1 MPLLNNTIK
10 HLAPVL
16 TQLETQTQSPGNT
29 QANTQHG
36 ENQKLENRS
45 TGFSGLQSLP
55 HQHKTGLMGNP
66 LFLQCGTTPRL
77 PHPTSIAF
85 PTLTRA
91 SWQSSNFL
99 PNNLALGRFT
109 DLKKTQ
115 QNKQDKSAL
124 VQDVQ
129 AQGHTVNHLLVTRR
143 PQDFMFSQAKY
154 TDSGFCQ
161 GFVMSALQD
170 DTVFKSNI
178 DEAAVTQKAKT
189 AQHSYEGAFRF
200 SGTDPK
206 SHLYQQNGF
215 QLGQPKNF
223 SQTSGLI
230 QHIQTQVQQKLSGDN
245 PLQDKIF
252 FDVHL
257 SGGGRV
263 DHATGIAIE
272 KQPNG
277 TFNAAVIDA
286 DRGYRRTLN
295 TTDLNGFFQ
304 DLEKQSSGEKTKGGH
319 NRKFHSWQNRHIVAR
334 EVKAAGSK

>member
-1 MPLLNNTIK
+1 MPLSNHILK
-10 HLAPVL
+10 HLTPAIS
-16 TQLETQTQSPGNT
+16 QLDTKNPSTFEANSHAK
-29 QANTQHG
+29 QASESSNSAFLGMQHLQRQDTK
-36 ENQKLENRS
+36 EA
-45 TGFSGLQSLP
+45 TGPFP
-55 HQHKTGLMGNP
+55 N
-66 LFLQCGTTPRL
+66 LQCRSILRL
-77 PHPTSIAF
+77 PPLSTDTF
-85 PTLTRA
+85 PSLHRTL
-91 SWQSSNFL
+91 WQPEHVSTKNLNF
-99 PNNLALGRFT
+99 GRFAA
-109 DLKKTQ
+109 LEKAQ
-115 QNKQDKSAL
+115 PYKQDKSAIIEG
-124 VQDVQ
+124 VK
-129 AQGHTVNHLLVTRR
+129 AQGHAVKHLLVTRR
-143 PQDFMFSQAKY
+143 PQDFMFSQARY
-154 TDSGFCQ
+154 TSSGFCQ
-161 GFVMSALQD
+161 GFVMSAFTD
-170 DTVFKSNI
+170 DMVFKGKI
-178 DEAAVTQKAKT
+178 DETAVTQKAES

-215 QLGQPKNF
+215 QLGQSKNF

-245 PLQDKIF
+245 PPQDKIF